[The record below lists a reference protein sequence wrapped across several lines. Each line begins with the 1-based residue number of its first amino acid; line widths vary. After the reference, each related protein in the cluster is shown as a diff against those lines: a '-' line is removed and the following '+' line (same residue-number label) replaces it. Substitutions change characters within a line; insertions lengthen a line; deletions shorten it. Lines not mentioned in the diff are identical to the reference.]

1 MNFEY
6 IDKLPYK
13 KITEEDS
20 INIESVEQGTNF
32 FRILLYIKMMKLLI
46 FIVGSATIMED
57 DYASIMKKL
66 FVHIMDGNLTLKK
79 EVMKIFK

>member
-13 KITEEDS
+13 KITEEDY